1 MFHDHDAIP
10 PSVEAKLVGRG
21 ETAGIAGTREREQAE
36 RVVWTAVSSG
46 YQPEM
51 PRFWFAALYA
61 FYDEAKV
68 DRVFT
73 NSVFWVV
80 TRTNDC
86 FY

>member
-1 MFHDHDAIP
+1 
-10 PSVEAKLVGRG
+10 
-21 ETAGIAGTREREQAE
+21 
-36 RVVWTAVSSG
+36 
-46 YQPEM
+46 M
-51 PRFWFAALYA
+51 PRVWFAALYA
-61 FYDEAKV
+61 FYDEARV

>member
-1 MFHDHDAIP
+1 MPLPDPMRIKELP
-10 PSVEAKLVGRG
+10 KE
-21 ETAGIAGTREREQAE
+21 EREQAE
-36 RVVWTAVSSG
+36 RVVWTNVSSG

-51 PRFWFAALYA
+51 PRFWFAALGS
-61 FYDEAKV
+61 FYEEAKV

>member
-1 MFHDHDAIP
+1 MTDRTNRA
-10 PSVEAKLVGRG
+10 
-21 ETAGIAGTREREQAE
+21 TQAQKIH
-36 RVVWTAVSSG
+36 WMAVSSG
-46 YQPEM
+46 YQPGM
-51 PRFWFAALYA
+51 TRTWFAVLSA

-68 DRVFT
+68 DRMFT

>member
-1 MFHDHDAIP
+1 MSKARITLRERRQALGLTREEVSRATGVPVSSIAEAEDEEDLSAFYE
-10 PSVEAKLVGRG
+10 EAK
-21 ETAGIAGTREREQAE
+21 I
-36 RVVWTAVSSG
+36 
-46 YQPEM
+46 
-51 PRFWFAALYA
+51 
-61 FYDEAKV
+61 